1 MSDLPGKGLY
11 LPSTPLN
18 VLVSAA
24 LALNTRQA
32 HGENQQAELWLIDQ
46 RNQEN
51 NPYFNALQQWSQ
63 SPFSG
68 VRLFGTGDGVQ
79 SKWKVR
85 RQLFVKLDKALENY
99 DPDFVA
105 VGSDRRIE
113 FQYVMHRLHQ
123 RAKQPTGVYMDDGL
137 YSYAGRPSVWWK
149 DLVNAGLK
157 KMVYGSWWE
166 EPSTVGASSLID
178 QAWLF
183 RPHSAVAALKA
194 KACFELPGAWFT
206 QDAMLELSR
215 RVAEEMGFD
224 LGLLAGLDD
233 VILIAHPHN
242 IEKMPGYR
250 ERMADLVQR
259 LVQQGQRVGIK
270 YHPRSGS
277 EDVLHLLGA
286 GAEVVI
292 PSQLAFEFC
301 LPAFTSQGR
310 IIGDVGTALFT
321 GRWLRPDMD
330 VIAWLNPQDAFQ
342 KRFVDLS
349 RNMGVTVLERIETL

>member
-1 MSDLPGKGLY
+1 MSDLQGQGLY

-24 LALNTRQA
+24 LALNVQREHSQ
-32 HGENQQAELWLIDQ
+32 NQRTELWLIDQ
-46 RNQEN
+46 KNRED
-51 NPYFNALQQWSQ
+51 NPYFSALQKWSQ
-63 SPFSG
+63 SPFSE
-68 VRLFGTGDGVQ
+68 VRLFGTGNDAQ
-79 SKWKVR
+79 SKLTAR
-85 RQLFVKLDKALENY
+85 RQLFTELDRALETFE
-99 DPDFVA
+99 PDFVA

-123 RAKQPTGVYMDDGL
+123 RAKQTTGVYMDDGL

-149 DLVNAGLK
+149 DWVNAGLK
-157 KMVYGSWWE
+157 KMVYGCWWE
-166 EPSTVGASSLID
+166 EPSTVGASSLIE

-183 RPHSAVAALKA
+183 RPQSAVEALQA
-194 KACFELPGAWFT
+194 KACFELPGEWFT

-215 RVAEEMGFD
+215 RVAEELGFD
-224 LGLLAGLDD
+224 LSVLTELDD

-259 LVQQGQRVGIK
+259 LVQQGKRVGIK

-277 EDVLHLLGA
+277 DDALHLLKA

-301 LPAFTSQGR
+301 LPAFASQGR

-349 RNMGVTVLERIETL
+349 RNMGVTVVERIETL